1 MDERLSRIVQDYQS
15 AIRQAVDL
23 MTRSGIPRPATNTD
37 WVGTDLRQT
46 GELAGGVRYFK
57 HGYGCAVQL
66 ASGWVDFDFGAH
78 GEIDGFDL
86 WRLGNYARGRLSAY
100 RLASEE
106 ELKSL
111 FEAAVRD
118 GELVYSGY
126 ILYYTRRR
134 SSDL

>member
-1 MDERLSRIVQDYQS
+1 MDERLSKIVQDYHS
-15 AIRQAVDL
+15 AVREAVDL
-23 MTRSGIPRPATNTD
+23 MKRSGIAGPASDVD
-37 WVGTDLRQT
+37 WVGTDVRQT

-66 ASGWVDFDFGAH
+66 PSGWVDFDFGEH

-86 WRLGNYARGRLSAY
+86 GRLSNYVRGRLSVY
-100 RLASEE
+100 GLASEE
-106 ELKSL
+106 KLKGV

-126 ILYYTRRR
+126 ILYYSRRPCR
-134 SSDL
+134 